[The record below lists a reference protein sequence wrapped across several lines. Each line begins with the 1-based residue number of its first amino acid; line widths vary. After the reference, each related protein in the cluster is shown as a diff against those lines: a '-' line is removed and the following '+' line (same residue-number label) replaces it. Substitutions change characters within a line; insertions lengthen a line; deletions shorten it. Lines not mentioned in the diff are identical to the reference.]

1 VPGHI
6 IGIDAGLHLIL
17 RSKDPMTYTKADW
30 RDVERA
36 IGSLK
41 GKKIGG
47 HEIVEVNISSLGPT
61 AASMSAHSHAKGG
74 R

>member
-6 IGIDAGLHLIL
+6 IGIEASVHVIL
-17 RSKDPMTYTKADW
+17 TSKDPMTYTKADW

-36 IGSLK
+36 LGSLK
-41 GKKIGG
+41 GKRIGG
-47 HEIVEVNISSLGPT
+47 HEIVEVNITSMGPT
-61 AASMSAHSHAKGG
+61 AASISAHSHAKGG